1 MHEHNLYVGA
11 GKGEILFPEEMFPT
25 VEGYNKIHDNP
36 HARIILMET
45 ATGRYAFAHLELN
58 NIFEPGTARL
68 LAVIEQETGIEAD
81 HVFFHCLHVL
91 ETPHPEPPMKKGPE
105 AERFNGL
112 FFGAVEQAMRTA
124 CRQAM
129 DSRRPAR
136 VGADHAVCATCN
148 TNRNVLTEDGWWL
161 GSGEA
166 EPCDKSVAVVRFE
179 TLDAK
184 PIAILFAYNAQSS
197 IMDQSRGADGSRYV
211 TADLAGASAAFVEG
225 QFEGCVA
232 MYCTGAG
239 GDGCPSFQSR
249 RNVLGAGGKLWT
261 TDLHEGGF
269 VLVELLGERLG
280 SVVVQCAEKITC
292 QDTAE
297 IAAAA
302 GSVDFE
308 GRPRVP
314 LNEIVPSRSFDM
326 SGDGSTKTMEPALLT
341 IGRDIALLGVSAE
354 ICARTEMRIK
364 ERSAFPF
371 TAVMTFSQLGNHAGK
386 GMGKYMG
393 EREMY
398 EKVTFQAMNS
408 GVTAGSAE
416 RLCDYVTQFLS
427 RARQE
432 ASGRK
437 EEDRI

>member
-25 VEGYNKIHDNP
+25 AEGYNKIHDNP
-36 HARIILMET
+36 HARIILMES

-58 NIFEPGTARL
+58 NIFETGTARML
-68 LAVIEQETGIEAD
+68 EAIQQETGIEPD

-105 AERFNGL
+105 AEWFNGL
-112 FFGAVEQAMRTA
+112 FYGAVEKAMREA

-129 DSRRPAR
+129 GRVCPAR
-136 VGADHAVCATCN
+136 VGADYAVCATCN
-148 TNRNVLTEDGWWL
+148 TNRNILTEDGWWL

-179 TLDAK
+179 NLDGK
-184 PIAILFAYNAQSS
+184 PIAVLFNYNSQSS
-197 IMDQSRGADGSRYV
+197 IMDMSLGADGSRYV

-225 QFEGCVA
+225 QFEDCVA

-239 GDGCPSFQSR
+239 GDGCPSFQAK
-249 RNVLGAGGKLWT
+249 RNVLGAGGKMWSV
-261 TDLHEGGF
+261 DLHEVGF

-280 SVVVQCAEKITC
+280 SVVVQCAEKISC
-292 QDTAE
+292 QDVAQITATS
-297 IAAAA
+297 

-314 LNEIVPSRSFDM
+314 LKDIVPSKSFDL
-326 SGDGSTKTMEPALLT
+326 SGDGSVKTMEPVVLA
-341 IGRDIALLGVSAE
+341 IGEKIALVGVHTE
-354 ICARTEMRIK
+354 ICARTEMKIK
-364 ERSAFPF
+364 EQSAFPF
-371 TAVMTFSQLGNHAGK
+371 TAVMTFSQRGNRAGK

-393 EREMY
+393 ERDMY
-398 EKVTFQAMNS
+398 EKITFQAMNS
-408 GVTAGSAE
+408 GVVVGSAE
-416 RLCDYVTQFLS
+416 HLGDYLTQYLEQV
-427 RARQE
+427 RE
-432 ASGRK
+432 NLILEGK
-437 EEDRI
+437 

>member
-1 MHEHNLYVGA
+1 MKSN
-11 GKGEILFPEEMFPT
+11 GEL
-25 VEGYNKIHDNP
+25 
-36 HARIILMET
+36 
-45 ATGRYAFAHLELN
+45 YAFAHLELN
-58 NIFEPGTARL
+58 NIFENGTAQML
-68 LAVIEQETGIEAD
+68 EVIRQETQIEVD

-112 FFGAVEQAMRTA
+112 FFGAVEKAVREA
-124 CRQAM
+124 CRQAVA
-129 DSRRPAR
+129 SLRPAR
-136 VGADHAVCATCN
+136 VGADFAVCATCN
-148 TNRNVLTEDGWWL
+148 TNRNVLTDAGWWL

-179 TLDAK
+179 DLEGK
-184 PIAILFAYNAQSS
+184 PIAILFTYNSQSS
-197 IMDQSRGADGSRYV
+197 VMDQSLGVDGSRYV

-249 RNVLGAGGKLWT
+249 RSVLGAGGKLWT
-261 TDLHEGGF
+261 VDLHETGF

-280 SVVVQCAEKITC
+280 SVVVQCAEAIAC
-292 QDTAE
+292 QDVEQISAVT
-297 IAAAA
+297 
-302 GSVDFE
+302 GSVDFD
-308 GRPRVP
+308 GRPRFN
-314 LNEIVPSRSFDM
+314 LREIKPTHSFDF
-326 SGDGSTKTMEPALLT
+326 SGDGSVKTMEPALLA
-341 IGRDIALLGVSAE
+341 IGKDIALVGVFAE
-354 ICARTEMRIK
+354 ICARTEMQIK
-364 ERSAFPF
+364 EQSPYPF

-408 GVTAGSAE
+408 GVVAGSAE
-416 RLCDYVTQFLS
+416 RLCSYVTDFLKQS
-427 RARQE
+427 RMP
-432 ASGRK
+432 
-437 EEDRI
+437 

>member
-1 MHEHNLYVGA
+1 MQEYHLNVGA
-11 GKGEILFPEEMFPT
+11 GKGEILFPAEMFPT

-45 ATGRYAFAHLELN
+45 DTGRYAFAHLELN
-58 NIFEPGTARL
+58 NIFESGTAQML
-68 LAVIEQETGIEAD
+68 EVISQETGVEPN

-91 ETPHPEPPMKKGPE
+91 ETPHPEPPMKTGPE

-112 FFGAVEQAMRTA
+112 FFGAVAQAMRTA

-136 VGADHAVCATCN
+136 VGADYAVCATCN

-179 TLDAK
+179 DLDGA
-184 PIAILFAYNAQSS
+184 PIAILFTYNSQSS
-197 IMDQSRGADGSRYV
+197 VMDQSRGADGSRYV

-225 QFEGCVA
+225 QFKGCVA

-239 GDGCPSFQSR
+239 GDGCPSFQSKR
-249 RNVLGAGGKLWT
+249 SVLGAGGKLRT

-280 SVVVQCAEKITC
+280 SVVVQCAEKIAC
-292 QDTAE
+292 QDADRITALS
-297 IAAAA
+297 
-302 GSVDFE
+302 GSVDFG

-314 LNEIVPSRSFDM
+314 LQDIVPSRSFDF
-326 SGDGSTKTMEPALLT
+326 SGDGSTKTMEPALLV
-341 IGRDIALLGVSAE
+341 IGKDIALLGVFAE

-364 ERSAFPF
+364 EQSAFPF

-408 GVTAGSAE
+408 GVVAGSAE
-416 RLCDYVTQFLS
+416 RLCDYVTEFL
-427 RARQE
+427 
-432 ASGRK
+432 RK
-437 EEDRI
+437 TREE